1 MHLEA
6 DAITA
11 GYGGR
16 MVLHAVRLVFQTG
29 EFVGLLGPNGS
40 GKSTLLRVL
49 SGVLPPQSG
58 RVVLDGEVLSQIP
71 AHIRA
76 QKIAFVPQFEPAL
89 FDFSAL
95 DVVLMGRY
103 PHRGGK
109 GFTGEDHAIARRC
122 MAELDILSLAERPIT
137 QLSGGEHRRVLIARA
152 LAQEAPLL
160 LLDEPTAHL
169 DITHQIE
176 LLQHIQKMV
185 ERGQGRVGVIAALHD
200 INQAAEFCERLVL
213 LRAGRVEAYGTPETV
228 LTPAHLRR
236 VYDADIQVGLNPA
249 TGRPTLLSVRPARAR
264 EACERPHVHLVCGG
278 GSGIAI
284 MGTLIHHGYRVS
296 AGPLNLYDS
305 DQVAAEVLGIEVV
318 LEAPF
323 APIRQEVCATAKT
336 MMQRADLVCVAPVPI
351 GHGNLPVLNLVQ
363 EMQAMGKRVVLLG
376 NERFETRDFTG
387 GKAAQ
392 LLAQL
397 CHQGA
402 ECYATVEDWLA
413 HEESNQSIENPPTL
427 AN

>member
-1 MHLEA
+1 MRLEA
-6 DAITA
+6 DAIIA

-16 MVLHAVRLVFQTG
+16 TVLHAVRLVFQTG
-29 EFVGLLGPNGS
+29 EFVGLLGPNGC

-49 SGVLPPQSG
+49 SGVLAPQSG
-58 RVVLDGEVLSQIP
+58 CVTLDGEVLSQIP
-71 AHIRA
+71 PHVRA
-76 QKIAFVPQFEPAL
+76 QKIAFVPQSEPAL
-89 FDFSAL
+89 FDFTAL

-103 PHRGGK
+103 PHRGGR
-109 GFTGEDHAIARRC
+109 GFTEEDYAIARRC

-176 LLQHIQKMV
+176 LLQHIRRMV
-185 ERGQGRVGVIAALHD
+185 ERGQGKVGVIAALHD
-200 INQAAEFCERLVL
+200 INQAAEFCDQLVL
-213 LRAGRVEAYGTPETV
+213 LRAGRVEAYGAPETV
-228 LTPAHLRR
+228 LTATHLRR

-249 TGRPTLLSVRPARAR
+249 TGKPTLLSVRPVRSGEARG
-264 EACERPHVHLVCGG
+264 RPHVHLVCGG

-284 MGTLIHHGYRVS
+284 MGTLVHHGYVVS
-296 AGPLNLYDS
+296 AGPLNLHDS
-305 DQVAAEVLGIEVV
+305 DQVAAEALGIEVI

-323 APIRQEVCATAKT
+323 APLGHEACAAARV
-336 MMQRADLVCVAPVPI
+336 MMQRADLVFVAPVPF
-351 GHGNLPVLNLVQ
+351 GHGNIPVLDLVR
-363 EMQAMGKRVVLLG
+363 EMQTMGKRIVLLG
-376 NERFETRDFTG
+376 DKHFAARDFTG
-387 GKAAQ
+387 GEAAQ

-402 ECYATVEDWLA
+402 ECYATLEEWLA
-413 HEESNQSIENPPTL
+413 HEESTQNSPFP
-427 AN
+427 AS